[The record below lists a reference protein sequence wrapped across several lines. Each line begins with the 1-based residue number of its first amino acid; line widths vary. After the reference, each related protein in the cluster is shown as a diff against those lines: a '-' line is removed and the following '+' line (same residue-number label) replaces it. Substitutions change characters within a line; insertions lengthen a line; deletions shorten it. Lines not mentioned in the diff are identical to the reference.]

1 MYVITVFIDDVL
13 QIKNSIED
21 DDDDDDDINQLQM
34 IKSYKQRYEALN

>member
-21 DDDDDDDINQLQM
+21 DDDDDINQL
-34 IKSYKQRYEALN
+34 

>member
-21 DDDDDDDINQLQM
+21 DDDDDDDYDDEIIYL
-34 IKSYKQRYEALN
+34 R

>member
-21 DDDDDDDINQLQM
+21 DDYDDDDDDINQ
-34 IKSYKQRYEALN
+34 